1 MDTWDGDA
9 ILMAQT
15 LCYRLGLAVG
25 ITSSANVVGAM
36 KIAEELGPDA
46 TVVTVLPDSNKKYLS
61 TALCQ
66 AEAPRDD
73 YTTPRI
79 KLESFTAVR

>member
-1 MDTWDGDA
+1 M
-9 ILMAQT
+9 M
-15 LCYRLGLAVG
+15 
-25 ITSSANVVGAM
+25 
-36 KIAEELGPDA
+36 IAEEMGPDA

-79 KLESFTAVR
+79 KLERFTAVR

>member
-1 MDTWDGDA
+1 M
-9 ILMAQT
+9 IRLI
-15 LCYRLGLAVG
+15 LGLAVG
-25 ITSSANVVGAM
+25 ISSGANVIGAM
-36 KIAEELGPDA
+36 MIAERMGPDA

-79 KLESFTAVR
+79 KLDRFTAVL